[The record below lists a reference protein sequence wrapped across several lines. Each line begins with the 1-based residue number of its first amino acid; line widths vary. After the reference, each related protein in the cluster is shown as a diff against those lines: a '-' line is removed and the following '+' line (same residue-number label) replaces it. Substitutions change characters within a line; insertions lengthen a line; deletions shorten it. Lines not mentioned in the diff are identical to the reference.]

1 MTLHPRTRT
10 EIEDLRLD
18 GAPLVVCDVDEV
30 VLSFV
35 GGFERHIERRG
46 HFLDPKSYALAG
58 NVKRRS
64 DASAL
69 SRAEVEALLEEFFIR
84 DAGRLDLVPGAVESL
99 AALARQAQV
108 VLLTNIPA
116 AYRGQRRANLRG
128 HGLDYPV
135 VVNEGPK
142 GPAVAHIAARVKEP
156 LFFLDDAPENLRS
169 VAIDV
174 PHARLIHFIADARF
188 EALCEEVAEV
198 HLRTRFWERARRFV
212 EEGIARRAPRC
223 AGAR

>member
-1 MTLHPRTRT
+1 MKLHPQTLA
-10 EIEDLRLD
+10 EIEGLRLD
-18 GAPLVVCDVDEV
+18 DGPLVVCDVDEV

-35 GGFERHIERRG
+35 GGFERHIERNG

-58 NVKRRS
+58 NVKRGS

-69 SRAEVEALLEEFFIR
+69 SRAEVEALLEEFFVR

-99 AALARQAQV
+99 AALARQAQI

-116 AYRGQRRANLRG
+116 AYRDQRHANLRG
-128 HGLDYPV
+128 HGLDYPI

-142 GPAVAHIAARVKEP
+142 GPAVAYLAARVKEP

-169 VAIDV
+169 VASDV

-188 EALCEEVAEV
+188 EALCEEVEEV
-198 HLRTRFWERARRFV
+198 HFRTRFWEKAQRFV
-212 EEGIARRAPRC
+212 EDGLASKTPRR